1 MFCGISS
8 VNALSAETRPREK
21 GNGDETGFDSST
33 GYNGAE
39 KKRFK
44 YERKQDPDNYMNR
57 GRKREGKSWRRANLY
72 MAKLRVGWKTDDGR
86 TSVDIYMTLGELLAE
101 EDLVKNTE

>member
-8 VNALSAETRPREK
+8 INALSAETRPREK

-44 YERKQDPDNYMNR
+44 CERKQDPDNYVNR
-57 GRKREGKSWRRANLY
+57 GRKREGKS
-72 MAKLRVGWKTDDGR
+72 
-86 TSVDIYMTLGELLAE
+86 
-101 EDLVKNTE
+101 